1 MQRPHR
7 ADGAGQ
13 QHTCGSAGA
22 CAPGAHR
29 RAGRAG
35 SIGRARVRLGA
46 LPLTAGR
53 SQAARTG
60 THVRW
65 RSGLSWRRSFLIQHR
80 VDGRGHSART
90 TPPPAPTD
98 RRIRSAHRHCAVGLV
113 CRRYLRRWNSHRRR
127 RQRREDRAEVESGT
141 DTFSERSLVCLW
153 VTGKATEARQTS
165 ARRPAPLQLAAAWW
179 LRTRVRPSVPSCAHR
194 RKAPPRTR
202 LAGQCG
208 QYHQ

>member
-1 MQRPHR
+1 MQLCCTGDEIAGCVTDQPTAALCRDHSPVSVSAALPGAPGRRAVQRPHR

-127 RQRREDRAEVESGT
+127 RQRRKDRAEVESGT
-141 DTFSERSLVCLW
+141 DTFSD
-153 VTGKATEARQTS
+153 
-165 ARRPAPLQLAAAWW
+165 
-179 LRTRVRPSVPSCAHR
+179 
-194 RKAPPRTR
+194 
-202 LAGQCG
+202 
-208 QYHQ
+208 